1 MDYCSNSTTRQMKR
15 TGKKNQK
22 TKNPGDPGEGRDWFS
37 ESLQYSVVQSWNEM
51 NQKGTAIQR
60 NKINR
65 SHSVGSPNIGFSR
78 WKLENNCLKCVQKT
92 KGKCGLKV

>member
-1 MDYCSNSTTRQMKR
+1 
-15 TGKKNQK
+15 
-22 TKNPGDPGEGRDWFS
+22 
-37 ESLQYSVVQSWNEM
+37 M

>member
-1 MDYCSNSTTRQMKR
+1 
-15 TGKKNQK
+15 
-22 TKNPGDPGEGRDWFS
+22 
-37 ESLQYSVVQSWNEM
+37 M
-51 NQKGTAIQR
+51 NQKGTAIQI

-65 SHSVGSPNIGFSR
+65 SHSGGSPNIGFSR